1 MRDEVIAVFRFSL
14 QKAVGTRFLFDDPEK
29 NNAMK

>member
-14 QKAVGTRFLFDDPEK
+14 QKAVGRPFSFVMILKKTML
-29 NNAMK
+29 